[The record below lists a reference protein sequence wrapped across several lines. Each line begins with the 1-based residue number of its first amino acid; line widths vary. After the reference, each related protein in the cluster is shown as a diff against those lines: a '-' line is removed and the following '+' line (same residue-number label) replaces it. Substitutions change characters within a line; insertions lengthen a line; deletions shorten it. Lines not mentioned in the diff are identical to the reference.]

1 MSGDIKLAIDGGVA
15 LITFNRS
22 ASFNTFTHS
31 MLTELG
37 DAYQLCDSDDE
48 VRVVVTTGAGKAYC
62 AGADLSQGASTF
74 DTQDDMTFSSCPLS
88 FQAWQVRKP
97 VIAACNGH
105 AIGVGLGLAMQSD
118 IRFFAE
124 QGKYGFLQARRGVI
138 ADFGMHHILP
148 RLVGAEMAL
157 EMILAGRRYSGVEA
171 AAAGLARQVLPADQV
186 LAAAMAL
193 ATEIAQQCSPLVTAM
208 AKKLIW
214 DGFSQSLDEA
224 VSAETKALHYSMGRV
239 DAIEGGSAYVEK
251 RLPQW
256 QGKTAQDWPEWL

>member
-1 MSGDIKLAIDGGVA
+1 MGGEIELAINDGVA

-22 ASFNTFTHS
+22 DSFNTFSHS
-31 MLTELG
+31 MMTELG
-37 DAYQLCDSDDE
+37 DTYQQCDSRDD

-62 AGADLSQGASTF
+62 AGADLSQGAATF

-88 FQAWQVRKP
+88 FQAWQIRKP

-105 AIGVGLGLAMQSD
+105 AIGVGLGIAMQSD

-138 ADFGMHHILP
+138 ADFGVHHILP
-148 RLVGAEMAL
+148 RLVGAEVAL
-157 EMILAGRRYSGVEA
+157 EMILAARRYTGQEA
-171 AAAGLARQVLPADQV
+171 VTLGLARQALPAEQV
-186 LAAAMAL
+186 LAAAMGL
-193 ATEIAQQCSPLVTAM
+193 ATEIAQQCSPLVTGM

-214 DGFSQSLDEA
+214 DGLSQSLDQA
-224 VSAETKALHYSMGRV
+224 INAETKALHYSMGRF

-256 QGKTAQDWPEWL
+256 QGKISEDWPAWL

>member
-1 MSGDIKLAIDGGVA
+1 MSGDIELVIADSVA

-22 ASFNTFTHS
+22 HSFNTFTHS

-37 DAYQLCDSDDE
+37 DAYRQCDSDDD

-74 DTQDDMTFSSCPLS
+74 DTQQDMTFSSCPLS

-148 RLVGAEMAL
+148 RLVGAEVAL
-157 EMILAGRRYSGVEA
+157 EMILSGRHYSGAEA
-171 AAAGLARQVLPADQV
+171 AAAGLARHVLPADQV
-186 LAAAMAL
+186 LTAALAL
-193 ATEIAQQCSPLVTAM
+193 ATEMAQQCSPLITGM

-214 DGFSQSLDEA
+214 DGFHQSLDEA
-224 VSAETKALHYSMGRV
+224 INVETKALHYSMGRV
-239 DAIEGGSAYVEK
+239 DAIEGGHAYVEK

-256 QGKTAQDWPEWL
+256 LSKTSQDWPEWL

>member
-22 ASFNTFTHS
+22 DSFNTFTHS
-31 MLTELG
+31 MMTELG
-37 DAYQLCDSDDE
+37 DAYQRCDSDDE

-62 AGADLSQGASTF
+62 AGADLSQGAATF

-105 AIGVGLGLAMQSD
+105 AIGVGLGIAMQSD

-124 QGKYGFLQARRGVI
+124 QAKYGFLQARRGVI
-138 ADFGMHHILP
+138 ADFGVHHILP
-148 RLVGAEMAL
+148 RLVGVEAAL
-157 EMILAGRRYSGVEA
+157 EMILSARRYSGQEA
-171 AAAGLARQVLPADQV
+171 VGLGLARQALPADKV
-186 LAAAMAL
+186 LVAAMDL
-193 ATEIAQQCSPLVTAM
+193 ATEIAQQCSPLVTGM

-214 DGFSQSLDEA
+214 DGLSQSLDQS
-224 VSAETKALHYSMGRV
+224 VSVETKALHYSMGRV

-256 QGKTAQDWPEWL
+256 QGKMVEDWPEWL

>member
-1 MSGDIKLAIDGGVA
+1 MNGDLKLAINGGVA

-22 ASFNTFTHS
+22 DSFNTFTHS
-31 MLTELG
+31 MMTELG
-37 DAYQLCDSDDE
+37 DAYRECDSRDD

-62 AGADLSQGASTF
+62 AGADLSQGALTF

-105 AIGVGLGLAMQSD
+105 AIGVGLGIALQSD

-138 ADFGMHHILP
+138 ADFGVHHILP
-148 RLVGAEMAL
+148 RLVGAEAAF
-157 EMILAGRRYSGVEA
+157 EMILSARRYSGLEA
-171 AAAGLARQVLPADQV
+171 VALGLARQALQADQV
-186 LAAAMAL
+186 LAAAMEL
-193 ATEIAQQCSPLVTAM
+193 AAEIAQQCSPSVTGM

-214 DGFSQSLDEA
+214 DGLSQSLDQTIN
-224 VSAETKALHYSMGRV
+224 AETKALHYSMGRF

-256 QGKTAQDWPEWL
+256 QGKISEDWPAWL

>member
-1 MSGDIKLAIDGGVA
+1 MSGDIKLAINGGVA

-22 ASFNTFTHS
+22 HSLNTFTHS
-31 MLTELG
+31 MVTELG
-37 DAYQLCDSDDE
+37 DAYQQCDRDDE

-148 RLVGAEMAL
+148 RLVGAELAL
-157 EMILAGRRYSGVEA
+157 EMILSGRRYSGVEA
-171 AAAGLARQVLPADQV
+171 VAAGLARQVLPAEQV
-186 LAAAMAL
+186 LAAAMGL
-193 ATEIAQQCSPLVTAM
+193 AAEIAQQCSPLVTGM

-214 DGFSQSLDEA
+214 DGLSQSLDQA
-224 VSAETKALHYSMGRV
+224 INAETKALHYSMGRF
-239 DAIEGGSAYVEK
+239 DAIEGGSAYVDK

-256 QGKTAQDWPEWL
+256 QGKISEDWPAWL